1 MSFWEFIWFLVLSFL
16 FIAYLMMLFSI
27 FVDLFRDRD
36 LSGWAKA
43 CWVIA
48 LLFLPFISALIY
60 LITRGSEMAGRSAN
74 DMVRREEAT
83 QDYIRQVARVDPASQ
98 LSDAKKLLD
107 DGAITADEYEQIKRT
122 VLS

>member
-1 MSFWEFIWFLVLSFL
+1 MSFWEFIWFLLLSFL

-60 LITRGSEMAGRSAN
+60 LITRGSEMAERSAG
-74 DMVRREEAT
+74 DVVRREAAQ
-83 QDYIRQVARVDPASQ
+83 QDYIRQVARVDPTTRLA
-98 LSDAKKLLD
+98 DAKKLLD
-107 DGAITADEYEQIKRT
+107 QGAISEDEFEQIKRT